1 MAYKSNSD
9 TLMTLGEVA
18 SYLKLA
24 EKTVLRMAQKGE
36 IPSVK
41 IASQWRFMK
50 PVIDNWLMKRM
61 SSNQTDGMNDFLKTV
76 STIPISRLT
85 GNNKILLDVPQG
97 PKEKVLAHL
106 TRPLAEEKSI
116 TNEKSF
122 LQKLIEREHMVS
134 TAIGKKIALPHLRHP
149 DPALVVTPA
158 VVIGICREGV
168 DFASIDGADT
178 ILFFLISANDE
189 IVHVRILSKINQL
202 LKQNDIVSDFLQAK
216 TEEDVLTTLI
226 KLEQGPGKQTG
237 GNNGY

>member
-1 MAYKSNSD
+1 MDNKSNKE
-9 TLMTLGEVA
+9 TLMTLSEIA

-50 PVIDNWLMKRM
+50 SVIDKWLMKRM
-61 SSNQTDGMNDFLKTV
+61 STSQTDGMSDFLKTV

-85 GNNKILLDVPQG
+85 GCNKILLEVPAG
-97 PKEKVLAHL
+97 PKEAVLAHL
-106 TRPLAEEKSI
+106 VRPLAEEKSI
-116 TNEKSF
+116 TNERVF
-122 LQKLIEREHMVS
+122 FQKLLEREQMVS

-168 DFASIDGADT
+168 DFASADGADT
-178 ILFFLISANDE
+178 VLFFLISANDE
-189 IVHVRILSKINQL
+189 IVHLRVLSRINQL
-202 LKQNDIVSDFLQAK
+202 VKQNDIISTFLQAK
-216 TEEDVLTTLI
+216 SEEDVLTTLI
-226 KLEQGPGKQTG
+226 ELEQKHIVLQP
-237 GNNGY
+237 

>member
-1 MAYKSNSD
+1 MADKRISE
-9 TLMTLGEVA
+9 TLMTLSEVA

-41 IASQWRFMK
+41 IASQWRFMR

-61 SSNQTDGMNDFLKTV
+61 STSQADGMSDFLKTV

-85 GNNKILLDVPQG
+85 GHNKILLDVPSG
-97 PKEKVLAHL
+97 SKEEVLAHL
-106 TRPLAEEKSI
+106 IRPLACEKSI
-116 TNEKSF
+116 TNEKAF
-122 LQKLIEREHMVS
+122 LQKLIEREQMVS

-149 DPALVVTPA
+149 DPAIVVTPA
-158 VVIGICREGV
+158 VVIGMCREGV

-178 ILFFLISANDE
+178 VLFFLISANDE
-189 IVHVRILSKINQL
+189 IVHLRILSKINQL
-202 LKQNDIVSDFLQAK
+202 LKQSDIVSNFLRAK

-226 KLEQGPGKQTG
+226 DLEQQNIVLQP
-237 GNNGY
+237 